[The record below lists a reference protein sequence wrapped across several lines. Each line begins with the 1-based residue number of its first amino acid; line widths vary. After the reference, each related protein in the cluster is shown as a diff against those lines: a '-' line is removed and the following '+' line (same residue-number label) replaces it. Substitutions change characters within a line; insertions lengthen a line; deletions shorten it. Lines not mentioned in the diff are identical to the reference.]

1 MKSRVYIIIYR
12 VTSFYFVEKTKINDD
27 EKQKQTETE
36 SAAVTR

>member
-27 EKQKQTETE
+27 EKQKQKQKQK
-36 SAAVTR
+36 VLL